1 MQRASARELK
11 DYQMAED
18 YTKTIEP
25 QVLAPFARGRSS
37 FYAFINTHFMMLP
50 DENFVQQ
57 MRQSGWV
64 DAFMAFATDP
74 EVHPELHEGWTR
86 ILGFLDETKNLP
98 AGELSRI
105 LGIDRTRLYRGVSG
119 TFGPPP
125 PYEGVWVNGGQETE
139 KVLGR
144 LMAIYREAGLALGE
158 EFKERADYIGTE
170 MDYLRQMTL
179 QEAEAWESGDIRKAM
194 ETVHREKLFA
204 ESLSEWFSRFTTE
217 AWEFAQTDLYRG
229 HLQMVKGFL
238 ADEIE
243 RMQGLMEEIQY
254 VPV

>member
-1 MQRASARELK
+1 MS
-11 DYQMAED
+11 ED
-18 YTKTIEP
+18 YTKKIEP

-37 FYAFINTHFMMLP
+37 YYAFINTHFMMLP
-50 DENFVQQ
+50 DESFVQQ

-64 DAFMAFATDP
+64 DAFMAFASDP
-74 EVHPELHEGWTR
+74 EVHPELREGWTR
-86 ILGFLDETKNLP
+86 MLGFLDETRNLP
-98 AGELSRI
+98 AVELARI
-105 LGIDRTRLYRGVSG
+105 LGVDRTRLFRGVSG

-125 PYEGVWVNGGQETE
+125 PYEAVWVNGGQETE

-170 MDYLRQMTL
+170 IDYLRQMTL
-179 QEAEAWESGDIRKAM
+179 QEAEAWESGDIRTAM

-204 ESLSEWFSRFTTE
+204 ESLSGWFLLYISR

-238 ADEIE
+238 ADEVE
-243 RMQGLMEEIQY
+243 RLGVLMGDFQY
-254 VPV
+254 IPG